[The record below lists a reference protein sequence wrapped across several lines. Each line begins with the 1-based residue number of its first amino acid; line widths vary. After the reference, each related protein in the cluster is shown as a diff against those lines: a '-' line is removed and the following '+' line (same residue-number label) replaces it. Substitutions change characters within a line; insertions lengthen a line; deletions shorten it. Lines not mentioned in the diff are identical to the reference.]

1 RPHRRGR
8 PAPCRGCGRARR
20 QEEARAGRGSV
31 RRGDQGE
38 PQGGRGRGEEGDQ
51 VMSEQGNG
59 QGKRTPEEIEAD
71 LARTRQELASS
82 VDELST
88 MLDPRVQLKE
98 AKENISSAAK
108 HAVDGASA
116 KAQSI
121 LDEA

>member
-1 RPHRRGR
+1 M
-8 PAPCRGCGRARR
+8 
-20 QEEARAGRGSV
+20 S
-31 RRGDQGE
+31 DQGT
-38 PQGGRGRGEEGDQ
+38 
-51 VMSEQGNG
+51 G
-59 QGKRTPEEIEAD
+59 QGKRTPEQIEAD

-108 HAVDGASA
+108 HAVDGAGA

-121 LDEA
+121 LDDAKSGDPKAIGILGAGVAAVAAVVALAARRSR